1 MLLNHKAAL
10 RFILDTPDYL
20 NSLSVSAIEDI
31 HSILVRDLNVN
42 RNIRTNRVGIT
53 GTNYRPLDNDFQ
65 IKEAMQSQ
73 PFADGN
79 KRTARIV
86 SNALLIANKSCPLSF
101 RTVDS
106 IDYKKA
112 MLVFYEQN
120 NITPFKKIFIEQF
133 KFAVENYF

>member
-1 MLLNHKAAL
+1 MVLQ
-10 RFILDTPDYL
+10 PQWQ
-20 NSLSVSAIEDI
+20 VSSAD
-31 HSILVRDLNVN
+31 
-42 RNIRTNRVGIT
+42 
-53 GTNYRPLDNDFQ
+53 RPTR
-65 IKEAMQSQ
+65 
-73 PFADGN
+73 
-79 KRTARIV
+79 RTARIV